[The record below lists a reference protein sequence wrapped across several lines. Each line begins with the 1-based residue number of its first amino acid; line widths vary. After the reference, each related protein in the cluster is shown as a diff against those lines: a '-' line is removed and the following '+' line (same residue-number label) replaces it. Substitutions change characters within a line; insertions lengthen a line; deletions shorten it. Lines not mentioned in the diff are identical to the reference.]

1 MAVDGPLLVII
12 FSSTT
17 TISSSIYLTLSLFC
31 INPGYDVHLLFS
43 NIPQYSNTSGAA
55 HIAPII
61 LFSSL
66 YLFIKF
72 ITLLSSLKLYAP
84 VIVNGKS
91 SLGVGGGVCQI
102 SSTMYNTQLK
112 AGILPTER
120 RNHSKPVSYVP
131 RGLDATLAS
140 GSIDYKF
147 KNTYDYPI
155 IINTYTKDSN
165 LYIEFWSNKEVNK
178 NITYE
183 PISFTNGRSA
193 QTYLY
198 GYDVGGNKVYEKFI
212 DTSIYR

>member
-1 MAVDGPLLVII
+1 MPGEEFSYEKVVGPV
-12 FSSTT
+12 T
-17 TISSSIYLTLSLFC
+17 YE
-31 INPGYDVHLLFS
+31 NGYKD
-43 NIPQYSNTSGAA
+43 
-55 HIAPII
+55 
-61 LFSSL
+61 
-66 YLFIKF
+66 
-72 ITLLSSLKLYAP
+72 AP

-91 SLGVGGGVCQI
+91 SLGVGGGVCQV